1 MTFHGYPCIIF
12 FCGKTLSG
20 FDCLWPDRL
29 NLTRAHCPPVSSAP
43 NAVRRPQAT
52 LTMQQSESKMM
63 VREGSTMDRA
73 RYSPRPTDARND
85 HRAGI
90 HSSEG
95 VEDMMELM
103 M

>member
-1 MTFHGYPCIIF
+1 
-12 FCGKTLSG
+12 
-20 FDCLWPDRL
+20 
-29 NLTRAHCPPVSSAP
+29 
-43 NAVRRPQAT
+43 
-52 LTMQQSESKMM
+52 MQQSESKMM
-63 VREGSTMDRA
+63 MREGSTMDRA

-103 M
+103 MCKLKWRTIISVNPAREGVEYTLWYTVFMSLW